1 MKYLF
6 KIVFIFALG
15 LSLNFMIKTDDL
27 ILWESNNSLQ
37 INDFKAIQ
45 KDTVKTG
52 GKKFLGAISSI
63 SIEVLTT
70 QKINLP
76 LRKWW

>member
-6 KIVFIFALG
+6 KIVFFFALG

-27 ILWESNNSLQ
+27 MLWKNNNSLQ
-37 INDFKAIQ
+37 INDFKALQ

-52 GKKFLGAISSI
+52 DKKFLGAISSI

-76 LRKWW
+76 LRKW

>member
-1 MKYLF
+1 LE
-6 KIVFIFALG
+6 
-15 LSLNFMIKTDDL
+15 N
-27 ILWESNNSLQ
+27 NNSLQ
-37 INDFKAIQ
+37 INDFKALQ

>member
-6 KIVFIFALG
+6 KIVFFFALD
-15 LSLNFMIKTDDL
+15 LSLNFMNTTDDL

-37 INDFKAIQ
+37 INDFKALQ

>member
-1 MKYLF
+1 MKFFF
-6 KIVFIFALG
+6 KILFFFVLV
-15 LSLNFMIKTDDL
+15 LSLSFVKTEDL
-27 ILWESNNSLQ
+27 ILWKNNNSLQ
-37 INDFKAIQ
+37 INDFKALQ